1 LLVQLQIEQFF
12 LHNLKKWHFP
22 IRTQK
27 RFQRLPLFENK
38 RFQRL
43 PLFENKRFQRL
54 PIRVMIK
61 ERQAKIRRKKPSAKL
76 ARAD

>member
-1 LLVQLQIEQFF
+1 MRHLFGP
-12 LHNLKKWHFP
+12 HCHP
-22 IRTQK
+22 CY
-27 RFQRLPLFENK
+27 LFENK

-61 ERQAKIRRKKPSAKL
+61 ERQAKIRRKKPSARL